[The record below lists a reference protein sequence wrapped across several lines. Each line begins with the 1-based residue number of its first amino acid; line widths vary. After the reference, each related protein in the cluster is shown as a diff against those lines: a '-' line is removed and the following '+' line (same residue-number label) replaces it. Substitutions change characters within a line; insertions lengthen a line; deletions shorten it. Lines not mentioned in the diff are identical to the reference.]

1 VFGIGT
7 TELLVILAI
16 ALVVLGPKRL
26 PELARSLGR
35 GMAEFRRASSDMR
48 REFLDVAEEARI
60 DPKAS
65 QQDASKEAPSQA
77 PQRSAGART
86 EAKPNEASDALRSG
100 AEPARSEAQPSEE
113 RTGG

>member
-48 REFLDVAEEARI
+48 REFLDVAEDARI
-60 DPKAS
+60 DPKAPPK
-65 QQDASKEAPSQA
+65 AAATEAPPQA
-77 PQRSAGART
+77 PKPSTGARS
-86 EAKPNEASDALRSG
+86 EAKPNEVSDDLRS
-100 AEPARSEAQPSEE
+100 EPQASEVQK
-113 RTGG
+113 GG